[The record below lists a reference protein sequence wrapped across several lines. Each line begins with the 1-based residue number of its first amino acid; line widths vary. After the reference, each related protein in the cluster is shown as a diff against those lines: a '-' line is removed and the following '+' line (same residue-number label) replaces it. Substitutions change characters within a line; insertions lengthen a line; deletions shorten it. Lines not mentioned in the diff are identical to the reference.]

1 MVLQLSEMHRESLFP
16 SRVAS
21 YSPWHSKLHRSSFFC
36 HVSSSISQS
45 FVVFLD
51 KLETFSYGNHPS
63 RSHSKDLGS
72 CSTHGL
78 FAQNVNRICC
88 HSARIRGQTSNSHE
102 GLARP
107 CSRFDKQPAR
117 QNAGIHGFPL
127 HSGKFLHDF
136 WWQSSQLSPSFT
148 SFPLLLLPQPKL
160 LIQEKLPEGFGAL
173 GGLGC
178 SSVDAS
184 GPDVASAGAAASDF
198 PTAAGAVAAASAWN
212 RNFAPKNDP
221 NTFWERSMLL
231 PGTCIFLRLKSQLDF
246 VHLGACWVWSF
257 DYESR
262 SGYKLDIQIMST
274 YSQIDVALMTQIPI
288 IIHTWRLLGHT
299 LNKVTSSVTNFVVS
313 LSYWTST
320 ITQQKSRM
328 SCIILLTSVNV
339 TLLLC
344 LPSTN
349 IWPVDDPYQSFGSKL
364 SRYITAASTITYRAN
379 INYHLEYR

>member
-1 MVLQLSEMHRESLFP
+1 MTVISALTIFYLLSTAAFAPTETSHPRETPRRFRGTGRFGLQFRGRFRTGRRF
-16 SRVAS
+16 SRS
-21 YSPWHSKLHRSSFFC
+21 RCLGLPNSCRGGGSSFR
-36 HVSSSISQS
+36 
-45 FVVFLD
+45 
-51 KLETFSYGNHPS
+51 LEPKF
-63 RSHSKDLGS
+63 RS
-72 CSTHGL
+72 
-78 FAQNVNRICC
+78 
-88 HSARIRGQTSNSHE
+88 
-102 GLARP
+102 
-107 CSRFDKQPAR
+107 
-117 QNAGIHGFPL
+117 
-127 HSGKFLHDF
+127 
-136 WWQSSQLSPSFT
+136 
-148 SFPLLLLPQPKL
+148 
-160 LIQEKLPEGFGAL
+160 
-173 GGLGC
+173 
-178 SSVDAS
+178 
-184 GPDVASAGAAASDF
+184 
-198 PTAAGAVAAASAWN
+198 
-212 RNFAPKNDP
+212 KNDP

-246 VHLGACWVWSF
+246 VHLGACCVWSF